1 MAPFTEAEQLIYE
14 EWVMEEVI
22 KESSKTGQAVTEIFL
37 GLWLKDNV
45 HLICEK
51 YTEIKGL

>member
-1 MAPFTEAEQLIYE
+1 MLPFTEAEQLIYE
-14 EWVMEEVI
+14 EWVMEKVTE
-22 KESSKTGQAVTEIFL
+22 ESYSTGQPINEIFL
-37 GLWLKDNV
+37 GLWLNANA

>member
-14 EWVMEEVI
+14 DWMMEKVI
-22 KESSKTGQAVTEIFL
+22 EESSNTGQPINEIFL
-37 GLWLKDNV
+37 GLWLNTNT

-51 YTEIKGL
+51 YTEIKGI

>member
-1 MAPFTEAEQLIYE
+1 MKQFTESEQLVYE
-14 EWVMEEVI
+14 AWVMEEVI

>member
-14 EWVMEEVI
+14 EWVMEKVTE
-22 KESSKTGQAVTEIFL
+22 ESSSTGQPINEIFL
-37 GLWLKDNV
+37 GLWLNTNT

-51 YTEIKGL
+51 YTEIKGI